1 MSNKNR
7 TANNSQLHTLAEK
20 MYVEECLSA
29 KAIAESLGVSAQTV
43 GRWKANEDG
52 KGEDWDAKRERY
64 KREPYNI
71 RKLINEELAR
81 LTQGYEP
88 TLDMKAI
95 NEAIKAQEAIS
106 KGVSTEAV
114 YSVFREFDKW
124 MAGHDAELAIR
135 FIEWHKQ
142 FLILKAQE
150 ESL

>member
-1 MSNKNR
+1 MTNKKR
-7 TANNSQLHTLAEK
+7 SANNSQLHTLAEK

-29 KAIAESLGVSAQTV
+29 KAIAESLSISAQTV
-43 GRWKANEDG
+43 GRWKAKKDSNSEN
-52 KGEDWDAKRERY
+52 WDDKRARF

-81 LTQGYEP
+81 LTRGEEQ

-106 KGVSTEAV
+106 KGVSCEAV
-114 YSVFREFDKW
+114 YTVFREFDVW
-124 MAGHDAELAIR
+124 MSQHDAELAVK
-135 FIEWHKQ
+135 FTEWHKQ

-150 ESL
+150 ESA